1 MTFSFHSCEL
11 DNDDAPDQLGIRF
24 RGWVQRGRGREEE
37 EERGGG
43 DSSGLKGYQSGD
55 NPVVIGGGRRAR
67 R

>member
-11 DNDDAPDQLGIRF
+11 DNDDALDQLGIRF
-24 RGWVQRGRGREEE
+24 RGRVQRGRGREEE
-37 EERGGG
+37 EERGG

>member
-24 RGWVQRGRGREEE
+24 RGWVKGVGEGKRKRRG
-37 EERGGG
+37 GGG

>member
-24 RGWVQRGRGREEE
+24 RGWVKGVGEGKRKR
-37 EERGGG
+37 RGGG